1 MSKKGILMEQH
12 VLQKNGFITE
22 AQFVE
27 QYNFAIFLVIVAS
40 YVIRYLHL
48 KMHIIDGQ

>member
-1 MSKKGILMEQH
+1 MEQH
-12 VLQKNGFITE
+12 VLQKNGFIPTE